1 MLCLLLLRLPF
12 PARLS
17 LSLSLCV
24 IKKRREKK
32 GIGFV
37 FRLCSERDS
46 VQFVISF
53 RLRGRVRQN
62 EGKRRRRRRTNHR
75 ITNHLRLVSSRMR
88 KLAEAAGA
96 RQLQPPIFFF
106 LLSFSLSFFLLLLP
120 WGGSDQ
126 VRQGFL
132 VVFGYFLFPTVLK
145 KKRPSAR
152 FLPPDD
158 SAILLTLIWC
168 FLRHRQIKFCLYRID
183 FQIINKLHEN

>member
-1 MLCLLLLRLPF
+1 M
-12 PARLS
+12 
-17 LSLSLCV
+17 
-24 IKKRREKK
+24 REKK

-53 RLRGRVRQN
+53 RLRGRVWQN
-62 EGKRRRRRRTNHR
+62 EGKRRRRRRTNHL

-88 KLAEAAGA
+88 KLAEAEAAGA

-106 LLSFSLSFFLLLLP
+106 SSLFLSFFLLLLP

-132 VVFGYFLFPTVLK
+132 AVFGYFLFPTVFK
-145 KKRPSAR
+145 KKTKCRS
-152 FLPPDD
+152 LPPDD
-158 SAILLTLIWC
+158 SAILLTLISC